1 MGIINKNTTIRS
13 MTTLAVPDT
22 YISDGFAAESTTC
35 PVMGMLFEGLK
46 KGMKDYNELTGA
58 TADWSDGASFKLKA
72 LLTGATYLGDATS
85 RANAD
90 AALGIQAGVGNA
102 LTATAAASGAWV
114 VGQTWAAKASDKNA
128 ALAGTAVYLPV
139 AKVTA
144 TDGINIATTD
154 IADAE
159 WFLIMPYDKKH
170 KAKTEGELDAATG
183 DRLDKGDEVG
193 VIAGTRVDTDAKAA
207 SVCGTK
213 VVVVLGAT
221 SLAAG
226 SVALA
231 AALAF

>member
-1 MGIINKNTTIRS
+1 MGINKNTTIRS

-22 YISDGFAAESTTC
+22 YISDGFVAESTTC

-90 AALGIQAGVGNA
+90 AALGIQAGIGNA

-139 AKVTA
+139 AKA
-144 TDGINIATTD
+144 AATD

>member
-1 MGIINKNTTIRS
+1 MGINKNTTIRS

-22 YISDGFAAESTTC
+22 YISDGFVAESTTC

-90 AALGIQAGVGNA
+90 AALGIQAGIGNA

-144 TDGINIATTD
+144 TDGINIATT
-154 IADAE
+154 
-159 WFLIMPYDKKH
+159 
-170 KAKTEGELDAATG
+170 GGVVVSTG